1 MSSTVA
7 PHFRGWKVNREK
19 NKGNR
24 KEKKDQA
31 SQKAKFSGLQKSRKM
46 GLSNRS
52 ACVFKSHVCACPGD
66 GKACGAEGTA
76 TFKTLGS
83 ASRTSSLTH

>member
-1 MSSTVA
+1 ME
-7 PHFRGWKVNREK
+7 GQKEK

-66 GKACGAEGTA
+66 GKACGAEVPQPS
-76 TFKTLGS
+76 KPLGQ
-83 ASRTSSLTH
+83 RPGRRP